1 MKNFWALPAF
11 LRLALA
17 SQHAFNVHE
26 DLLAFPQFDVI
37 FPESY
42 VTEDDA
48 TSLLAHTTPHRTSIT
63 STKSQETQ
71 DLSKP
76 SKPSSSSSPGEEFE
90 YTYERVVVKGQRYL
104 CSIPIIPD
112 EEPQNNTASA
122 EEAKAEKEK
131 ELVRA
136 TDRGSELLQGMQG
149 NCIYY
154 VSGWWSYS
162 FCYMAEVKQFHQLQT
177 GRDLPIYPPVEDMSV
192 KSFILGEYSEQKKA
206 EKKKGRK
213 TLGNEQGS
221 KEVDD
226 EEVTSKKEETAL
238 DLPRLETKGASTYM
252 VQHLS
257 GGTECDLTGRDRK
270 IEVQYHCHPSAGD
283 RIAMIKEVS
292 TCAYL
297 MKIYTPRLCN
307 DVAFLP
313 PQDNLANHI
322 SCKAVLRDSEIE
334 AWTLENAEFKKAQE
348 TQRLIAAAEN
358 NPLRQMKDGLEG
370 STKRGPIIGGT
381 EVGAQAFVGSEGR
394 VIEKS
399 IIVGG
404 GKAVNKG
411 TVLDSEGR
419 RMSAADL
426 KKMGIPP
433 ATLDDLKEQGLAKS
447 SGGKW
452 RVDVVETPGGLSF
465 VFIPEDEE
473 TDSKETKNEDGGKKR
488 LGKNEDKSDEKG
500 RGMGREEERDEL
512 RKKLQQHQQHQQ
524 QAEDEAEE
532 EEQESQQGS
541 EEVYKEEL

>member
-17 SQHAFNVHE
+17 SQQAFNVLE
-26 DLLAFPQFDVI
+26 DLLAFPQFDVVY
-37 FPESY
+37 PQSY
-42 VTEDDA
+42 ITEDDA
-48 TSLLAHTTPHRTSIT
+48 TSLLAHSTPHKTKTPIT

-76 SKPSSSSSPGEEFE
+76 SKPSSSSSPDDELE

-104 CSIPIIPD
+104 CSIPVIPD
-112 EEPQNNTASA
+112 EEPQNSTVSA
-122 EEAKAEKEK
+122 EEAKAEQEK

-136 TDRGSELLQGMQG
+136 TDRGAELLQGMQG

-162 FCYMAEVKQFHQLQT
+162 FCYMDEVKQFHQLQT
-177 GRDLPIYPPVEDMSV
+177 GRDLPIYPPVEDTSV
-192 KSFILGEYSEQKKA
+192 KSFILGRYSEQHKT

-226 EEVTSKKEETAL
+226 EDATKKQETAL
-238 DLPRLETKGASTYM
+238 DLPRLETKGSSKYM

-257 GGTECDLTGRDRK
+257 GGTECDLTGKDRK

-322 SCKAVLRDSEIE
+322 SCQPVLRSSEVD
-334 AWTLENAEFKKAQE
+334 AWTLENAKFKVRE
-348 TQRLIAAAEN
+348 TERLIAEAENN

-370 STKRGPIIGGT
+370 STKRRPVIGGT
-381 EVGAQAFVGSEGR
+381 EVGAQALVGGEGR
-394 VIEKS
+394 VVERS
-399 IIVGG
+399 IVVGG
-404 GKAVNKG
+404 GKATNKG
-411 TVLDSEGR
+411 TVIDSDGRQMSDEELEELGIKPETLERWKAETNERAEG
-419 RMSAADL
+419 
-426 KKMGIPP
+426 
-433 ATLDDLKEQGLAKS
+433 AKW
-447 SGGKW
+447 KI
-452 RVDVVETPGGLSF
+452 DIVETPGGRHFLS
-465 VFIPEDEE
+465 IIDPEDKD
-473 TDSKETKNEDGGKKR
+473 TDGKETKKSDNGKKKR
-488 LGKNEDKSDEKG
+488 AAKNTDKSDDKR
-500 RGMGREEERDEL
+500 RGMGKEEERDPQKKG
-512 RKKLQQHQQHQQ
+512 RKQV
-524 QAEDEAEE
+524 EDEDESEE
-532 EEQESQQGS
+532 GS
-541 EEVYKEEL
+541 EETYKDEL